1 MKFSAPLLVVAAG
14 LLAGTVA
21 LAENDG
27 SSQAMLA
34 GGGLAAGMVVLGA
47 YLADS
52 DRRDDE
58 DTK

>member
-1 MKFSAPLLVVAAG
+1 MKFSAAPLLVVAAG

-21 LAENDG
+21 IAENDG

-47 YLADS
+47 YIAGDQK
-52 DRRDDE
+52 DDE
-58 DTK
+58 ESK

>member
-21 LAENDG
+21 IAENDG

-34 GGGLAAGMVVLGA
+34 GGGLAAGMVALGA
-47 YLADS
+47 YIA

-58 DTK
+58 DTQ